1 MDFNSLIFLGFFA
14 GVAALTYCFPRQAK
28 PYFLLLASYAFYM
41 YKPQNAR
48 LVVLL
53 VSATVVTY
61 CCGIALGS
69 EKLRNK
75 WARRAF
81 LWLALL
87 CCGGILFF
95 YKYFGFFSQLWAD
108 LAGVFGGHITAGA
121 LDLAAPLGLTY
132 FTFQSLGYV
141 FDVYRGRQKA
151 VLNPV
156 HYALFV
162 SFFPCIFTGPIER
175 AGHLIPQFS
184 TPAPFSYSRMAGG
197 AFRMLWG
204 YFKKMVLADG
214 LGVFVSAV
222 FAAPEKAAG
231 PYLLAA
237 SLLFSCQLYLDFS
250 GCCDVA
256 IGGARILGF
265 DLTENFQRPFAAT
278 NYSDLWRRWHISL
291 SSWFRDY
298 VYIPMGGNRCAW
310 WRQALNLIV
319 TFLASG
325 LWHGASWGY
334 VIWGALN
341 GLILVI
347 GKNTAGPRAALARH
361 NPLYRWGPLKRLIQR
376 VCVYGLFTFC
386 IVFFCGRS
394 VRRQRGRGVRRPF
407 FGLGSLLAGTAGR
420 LCRARARPDG
430 VCGERRGHPAGG
442 GGRTLRPG
450 GRVDPAA
457 VVFCALAALL
467 SAGGGAAVLRRVR
480 QIRLH
485 LPKLLRGAL
494 HEQTETRSALL
505 PGALFD
511 PFGDRAESL
520 PVFAHSPVY
529 GLVQL

>member
-14 GVAALTYCFPRQAK
+14 GAAALTYCFPRQAK

-69 EKLRNK
+69 EKLRSK
-75 WARRAF
+75 WACRAF

-184 TPAPFSYSRMAGG
+184 NPAPFSYSRMAGG

-298 VYIPMGGNRCAW
+298 VYIPMGGNRCAR

-386 IVFFCGRS
+386 IVFFAADLYGGS
-394 VRRQRGRGVRRPF
+394 AGAV
-407 FGLGSLLAGTAGR
+407 FGGLFSGWDLSWQALLAGFAGR
-420 LCRARARPDG
+420 GLDLTVFVVSAAGILLVEAIER
-430 VCGERRGHPAGG
+430 CGPVAEWIRRRWFFVRWPLYYLLA
-442 GGRTLRPG
+442 
-450 GRVDPAA
+450 
-457 VVFCALAALL
+457 AALL
-467 SAGGGAAVLRRVR
+467 FFGAFGKSAFIY
-480 QIRLH
+480 QN
-485 LPKLLRGAL
+485 
-494 HEQTETRSALL
+494 
-505 PGALFD
+505 
-511 PFGDRAESL
+511 
-520 PVFAHSPVY
+520 Y
-529 GLVQL
+529 